1 MTTKD
6 RHHEPRRQA
15 RGLARMASILD
26 TAEAVFAEIGYDA
39 ATTNLIAGRAG
50 ISPGSLYQ
58 YFANK
63 QAIAEALAERYLE
76 AMALE
81 PDAAFDEILFTL
93 DLPEL
98 ADLIIDPLLAYTL
111 EHPTTK
117 TFINAGNIPPE
128 LLGAAQ
134 HLRQSLVMRL
144 AAMIAIRT
152 PALTPSDRTLVAE
165 VTVQVYASF
174 IPTII
179 EAPPRRR
186 GRIVR
191 ELKAVLIAYWADWDR
206 QGGRFRRT

>member
-1 MTTKD
+1 
-6 RHHEPRRQA
+6 
-15 RGLARMASILD
+15 MASILD
-26 TAEAVFAEIGYDA
+26 TAEAVFAEVGYDA

-63 QAIAEALAERYLE
+63 QAIAESLADRYLS
-76 AMALE
+76 AMALHQ
-81 PDAAFDEILFTL
+81 DAAFDEALFTL

-128 LLGAAQ
+128 LAAAAR
-134 HLRQSLVMRL
+134 HLRESLVLRL

-152 PALTPSDRTLVAE
+152 PALTPSDRTLVSE

-174 IPTII
+174 VPSII
-179 EAPPRRR
+179 EASPRRR
-186 GRIVR
+186 PRIVR
-191 ELKAVLIAYWADWDR
+191 ELKAVLIAYWSEFDVD
-206 QGGRFRRT
+206 GGRFRPS